1 MTELKTVRLAKPR
14 RIADW
19 LALYR
24 LYRTA
29 FPRAERKPAWV
40 ILQQYQKGK
49 MDIWCLQQS
58 HGFRG
63 LAITINGDRQILL
76 DYLAVEKRWRG
87 CGIGT
92 GALAALRQHYE
103 GKDVFLEIES
113 VFEDVPDLSMRQ
125 RRKAFYLR
133 SGLKPMEVMVYLFGV
148 KMELLGYGD
157 PISYAQYHRF
167 YTENLGSWVASHI
180 QPAEYPK

>member
-14 RIADW
+14 CIADW

-29 FPRAERKPAWV
+29 FPRAERKPTWV
-40 ILQQYQKGK
+40 ILQQYRKGK
-49 MDIWCLQQS
+49 MDIWCLQQG

-76 DYLAVEKRWRG
+76 DYLAVTEKYRG
-87 CGIGT
+87 HGIG
-92 GALAALRQHYE
+92 AAALTALQQLYE

-133 SGLKPMEVMVYLFGV
+133 CGLKPMSVMVYLFGV